1 MIRNLYL
8 NLNDAKSDSD
18 YFYDSFLIS
27 LCIFVSFTN
36 EFHKVGD
43 YKNKERKRFR
53 FQWSHA
59 YGKDAYGPVVTKL
72 QKLNVILPREHH
84 RIHHVRP
91 HHEYYCI
98 TTGWLDRPLEAI
110 KFWRRLE
117 ALITKITGAIPRDDD
132 MKWTKLSSKS
142 S

>member
-43 YKNKERKRFR
+43 SRYF
-53 FQWSHA
+53 
-59 YGKDAYGPVVTKL
+59 
-72 QKLNVILPREHH
+72 
-84 RIHHVRP
+84 
-91 HHEYYCI
+91 
-98 TTGWLDRPLEAI
+98 TTNDQN
-110 KFWRRLE
+110 
-117 ALITKITGAIPRDDD
+117 
-132 MKWTKLSSKS
+132 
-142 S
+142 